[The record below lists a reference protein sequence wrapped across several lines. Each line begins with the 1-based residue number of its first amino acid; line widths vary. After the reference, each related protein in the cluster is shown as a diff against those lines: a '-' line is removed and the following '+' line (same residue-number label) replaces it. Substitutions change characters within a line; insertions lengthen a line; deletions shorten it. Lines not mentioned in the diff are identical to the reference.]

1 MLTLKIV
8 SRAVG
13 IIFMVL
19 FCSGCLIPKDYIKY
33 DLRIDRVDASDGI
46 DASEAVFIAREDI
59 FKEGLQNNCNI
70 NKPKV
75 FDEQDSWQV
84 MFDSTFKDWSRGF
97 FWHCVRI
104 NKKTGDIISRGVGP
118 DL

>member
-19 FCSGCLIPKDYIKY
+19 FCSGCLIPKGYIKY
-33 DLRIDRVDASDGI
+33 DLRIDRVDVSDGI

-59 FKEGLQNNCNI
+59 FKEGLRRENRTVPI
-70 NKPKV
+70 NMLV
-75 FDEQDSWQV
+75 EL
-84 MFDSTFKDWSRGF
+84 
-97 FWHCVRI
+97 
-104 NKKTGDIISRGVGP
+104 KTHF
-118 DL
+118 